1 MSNLAPQSEILNLA
15 PSKTSQTSFSKTIK
29 NNPKEEKAGENERES
44 FLNALLASIEET
56 NEHLPTHMKISE
68 SEIVGEVIQKL
79 QIGNFDEGDK
89 ISVFES
95 APLMQ
100 ILSVLDKLKT
110 DLSNVKLANLANNN
124 TLLQLIKNENNFNA
138 LKNANSLGELLN
150 LAKDMGLE
158 VRDIKVDRLLDLKA
172 TFPNLDKKDFFK
184 GAIDNV
190 FKEVL
195 NHKLAH
201 IEKGLDKNLHTQN
214 KTPAKTNEAN
224 SLLSK
229 TLQNLDSLIK
239 KEDKT
244 HQFDKAKKEND
255 EEIELKI
262 PIKTNKNEILN
273 EVVEKFSQKTKI
285 NEKETQSKETLKL
298 KEEIKEP
305 NLEPKKENLNI
316 QKENFKTQ
324 NLKEMTH
331 LGKEPL
337 NKPDE
342 NVNLQEKTKSP
353 LKETVLNATL
363 GKDIAKETIKETPNV
378 KDFMQPDENVNLQ
391 EKTKSPLKETVLNAT
406 LGKDIAKETI
416 KETPNVKDFMQPDE
430 NVNLQEK
437 TKSPLKETVLNATLG
452 KDIAKETIKETPN
465 VKDFMQKEFTQ
476 KETSKENLK
485 DVKLNHLSEGLKIT
499 SENLTKVVQNK
510 TSENL
515 FSELLNK
522 ETNKELFTKENGENT
537 ADTEKSGIDDLNNLV
552 KDLSRVSQNQ
562 KIISPKET
570 LQYFS
575 KDLKE
580 AMEQYKAPIT
590 KLSITLNPSNLG
602 EVEVTLVQRGANL
615 HINFN
620 SNHNA
625 MNLFL
630 QHQAE
635 FKNSLVNMGFTGLEM
650 NFSEQGKREQQQE
663 KKAKSHYYEE
673 NFEEENSPKI
683 NLELVL
689 AKYF

>member
-1 MSNLAPQSEILNLA
+1 
-15 PSKTSQTSFSKTIK
+15 
-29 NNPKEEKAGENERES
+29 
-44 FLNALLASIEET
+44 
-56 NEHLPTHMKISE
+56 ISE
-68 SEIVGEVIQKL
+68 SEIVGEVMQKL

-201 IEKGLDKNLHTQN
+201 IEKNLDTNLHTQN
-214 KTPAKTNEAN
+214 KTPIKANEAN

-244 HQFDKAKKEND
+244 HQFDKTKKESD
-255 EEIELKI
+255 EETELKT

-305 NLEPKKENLNI
+305 NLEPKKENLST
-316 QKENFKTQ
+316 QKENLKTQ
-324 NLKEMTH
+324 KEDLKETTH
-331 LGKEPL
+331 LSKEPL
-337 NKPDE
+337 NKSDE

-353 LKETVLNATL
+353 LKEAVLNATL
-363 GKDIAKETIKETPNV
+363 GKDVAKETIKET
-378 KDFMQPDENVNLQ
+378 L
-391 EKTKSPLKETVLNAT
+391 
-406 LGKDIAKETI
+406 
-416 KETPNVKDFMQPDE
+416 
-430 NVNLQEK
+430 
-437 TKSPLKETVLNATLG
+437 
-452 KDIAKETIKETPN
+452 N

-537 ADTEKSGIDDLNNLV
+537 ANTEKSGIDDLNNLV
-552 KDLSRVSQNQ
+552 KDLSRVNQNQ

-650 NFSEQGKREQQQE
+650 NFSDQGKKEQQQE
-663 KKAKSHYYEE
+663 KKSKSHYYEE
-673 NFEEENSPKI
+673 NFEEESGPKI

>member
-1 MSNLAPQSEILNLA
+1 MSNLSPQSEILNLA
-15 PSKTSQTSFSKTIK
+15 PSKTSQASFSKTIK

-44 FLNALLASIEET
+44 FLNSLLASIEET

-68 SEIVGEVIQKL
+68 SEIVGEVMQKL

-201 IEKGLDKNLHTQN
+201 IEKNLDTNLHTQN
-214 KTPAKTNEAN
+214 KTPIKTNEAN

-244 HQFDKAKKEND
+244 HQFDKTKKEND
-255 EEIELKI
+255 EETELKT

-285 NEKETQSKETLKL
+285 NEKETQSKET
-298 KEEIKEP
+298 
-305 NLEPKKENLNI
+305 
-316 QKENFKTQ
+316 
-324 NLKEMTH
+324 
-331 LGKEPL
+331 
-337 NKPDE
+337 
-342 NVNLQEKTKSP
+342 
-353 LKETVLNATL
+353 
-363 GKDIAKETIKETPNV
+363 
-378 KDFMQPDENVNLQ
+378 
-391 EKTKSPLKETVLNAT
+391 
-406 LGKDIAKETI
+406 
-416 KETPNVKDFMQPDE
+416 
-430 NVNLQEK
+430 
-437 TKSPLKETVLNATLG
+437 
-452 KDIAKETIKETPN
+452 
-465 VKDFMQKEFTQ
+465 
-476 KETSKENLK
+476 LK

-537 ADTEKSGIDDLNNLV
+537 ANTEKSGIDDLNNLV
-552 KDLSRVSQNQ
+552 KDLSRVNQNQ

-650 NFSEQGKREQQQE
+650 NFSDQGKKEQQQE
-663 KKAKSHYYEE
+663 KKSKSHYYEE
-673 NFEEENSPKI
+673 NFEEESGPKI

>member
-15 PSKTSQTSFSKTIK
+15 PSKTSQASFSKTIK
-29 NNPKEEKAGENERES
+29 NNPKEEKTSENERES
-44 FLNALLASIEET
+44 FLNSLLASIEET

-68 SEIVGEVIQKL
+68 SEIVGEVMQKL

-138 LKNANSLGELLN
+138 LKSANSLGELLN

-158 VRDIKVDRLLDLKA
+158 VRNIKVDRLLDLKA

-201 IEKGLDKNLHTQN
+201 IEKSLDKNLHTQN
-214 KTPAKTNEAN
+214 KTPIKTNEAN

-239 KEDKT
+239 KEDKI
-244 HQFDKAKKEND
+244 HQFDKTKKESD
-255 EEIELKI
+255 EEIELKT

-305 NLEPKKENLNI
+305 NLEPKKENLNT
-316 QKENFKTQ
+316 QKENLKTQ
-324 NLKEMTH
+324 KEDLKEMIH

-353 LKETVLNATL
+353 LKEAVLNATL
-363 GKDIAKETIKETPNV
+363 GKDIAKETIKET
-378 KDFMQPDENVNLQ
+378 L
-391 EKTKSPLKETVLNAT
+391 
-406 LGKDIAKETI
+406 
-416 KETPNVKDFMQPDE
+416 
-430 NVNLQEK
+430 
-437 TKSPLKETVLNATLG
+437 
-452 KDIAKETIKETPN
+452 N

-537 ADTEKSGIDDLNNLV
+537 ANTEKSGIDDLNNLV
-552 KDLSRVSQNQ
+552 KDLSRVNQNQ

-650 NFSEQGKREQQQE
+650 NFSDQGKKEQQQE
-663 KKAKSHYYEE
+663 KKSKSHYYEE
-673 NFEEENSPKI
+673 NFEEESGPKI

>member
-15 PSKTSQTSFSKTIK
+15 PSKTSQASFSKTIK

-44 FLNALLASIEET
+44 FLNSLLASIEET

-68 SEIVGEVIQKL
+68 SEIVGEVMQKL

-89 ISVFES
+89 ISIFES

-158 VRDIKVDRLLDLKA
+158 VRNIKVDRLLDLKA

-201 IEKGLDKNLHTQN
+201 IEKSLDKNLHTQN
-214 KTPAKTNEAN
+214 KTPIKTNEAN

-244 HQFDKAKKEND
+244 HQFDKTKKEND
-255 EEIELKI
+255 EETELKT

-305 NLEPKKENLNI
+305 NLEPKKENLNT
-316 QKENFKTQ
+316 QKENLKTQ
-324 NLKEMTH
+324 KEDLKEMTH

-353 LKETVLNATL
+353 LKEA
-363 GKDIAKETIKETPNV
+363 
-378 KDFMQPDENVNLQ
+378 
-391 EKTKSPLKETVLNAT
+391 
-406 LGKDIAKETI
+406 
-416 KETPNVKDFMQPDE
+416 
-430 NVNLQEK
+430 
-437 TKSPLKETVLNATLG
+437 VLNATLG

-522 ETNKELFTKENGENT
+522 ETNKDLLTKENGENT
-537 ADTEKSGIDDLNNLV
+537 ANTEKSGIDDLNNLV
-552 KDLSRVSQNQ
+552 KDLSRVNQNQ

-650 NFSEQGKREQQQE
+650 NFSDQGKKEQQQE
-663 KKAKSHYYEE
+663 KKSKSHYYEE
-673 NFEEENSPKI
+673 NFEEESGPKI

>member
-15 PSKTSQTSFSKTIK
+15 PSKTSQASFSKTIK

-44 FLNALLASIEET
+44 FLNSLLASIEET

-68 SEIVGEVIQKL
+68 SEIVGEVMQKL

-201 IEKGLDKNLHTQN
+201 IEKNLDTNLHTQN
-214 KTPAKTNEAN
+214 KTPIKTNEAN

-244 HQFDKAKKEND
+244 HQFDKTKKESD
-255 EEIELKI
+255 EETELKT

-305 NLEPKKENLNI
+305 NLEPKKENLST
-316 QKENFKTQ
+316 QKENLKTQ
-324 NLKEMTH
+324 KEDLKEMTH
-331 LGKEPL
+331 LSKEPL
-337 NKPDE
+337 NKSDE

-353 LKETVLNATL
+353 LKEAVLNATL
-363 GKDIAKETIKETPNV
+363 GKDVAKETIKET
-378 KDFMQPDENVNLQ
+378 L
-391 EKTKSPLKETVLNAT
+391 
-406 LGKDIAKETI
+406 
-416 KETPNVKDFMQPDE
+416 
-430 NVNLQEK
+430 
-437 TKSPLKETVLNATLG
+437 
-452 KDIAKETIKETPN
+452 N

-537 ADTEKSGIDDLNNLV
+537 ANTEKSGIDDLNNLV
-552 KDLSRVSQNQ
+552 KDLSRVNQNQ

-650 NFSEQGKREQQQE
+650 NFSDQGKREQQQE

-673 NFEEENSPKI
+673 NFEEESGPKI

>member
-15 PSKTSQTSFSKTIK
+15 PSKTSQASFSKTIK

-44 FLNALLASIEET
+44 FLNSLLASIEET

-68 SEIVGEVIQKL
+68 SEIVGEVMQKL

-201 IEKGLDKNLHTQN
+201 IEKNLDTNLHTQN
-214 KTPAKTNEAN
+214 KTPIKTNEAN

-244 HQFDKAKKEND
+244 HQFDKTKKEND
-255 EEIELKI
+255 EETELKT

-285 NEKETQSKETLKL
+285 NEKETQSKETFKL

-305 NLEPKKENLNI
+305 NLEPKKENLST
-316 QKENFKTQ
+316 QKENLKTQ
-324 NLKEMTH
+324 KEDLKEMTH

-337 NKPDE
+337 NKSDE

-353 LKETVLNATL
+353 LKEAVLNATL
-363 GKDIAKETIKETPNV
+363 GKDVAKETIKET
-378 KDFMQPDENVNLQ
+378 L
-391 EKTKSPLKETVLNAT
+391 
-406 LGKDIAKETI
+406 
-416 KETPNVKDFMQPDE
+416 
-430 NVNLQEK
+430 
-437 TKSPLKETVLNATLG
+437 
-452 KDIAKETIKETPN
+452 N

-537 ADTEKSGIDDLNNLV
+537 ANTEKSGIDDLNNLV
-552 KDLSRVSQNQ
+552 KDLSRVNQNQ

-650 NFSEQGKREQQQE
+650 NFSDQGKKEQQQE
-663 KKAKSHYYEE
+663 KKSKSHYYEE

>member
-15 PSKTSQTSFSKTIK
+15 PSKTSQASFSKTIK

-44 FLNALLASIEET
+44 FLNSLLASIEET

-68 SEIVGEVIQKL
+68 SEIVGEVMQKL

-89 ISVFES
+89 ISIFES

-201 IEKGLDKNLHTQN
+201 IEKNLDTNLHTQN
-214 KTPAKTNEAN
+214 KTPIKTNEAN

-244 HQFDKAKKEND
+244 HQFDKTKKEND
-255 EEIELKI
+255 EETELKT

-305 NLEPKKENLNI
+305 NLEPKKENLST
-316 QKENFKTQ
+316 QKENLKTQ
-324 NLKEMTH
+324 KEDLKEMTH

-337 NKPDE
+337 NKSDE

-353 LKETVLNATL
+353 FKEAVLNATL
-363 GKDIAKETIKETPNV
+363 GKDVAKETIKET
-378 KDFMQPDENVNLQ
+378 L
-391 EKTKSPLKETVLNAT
+391 
-406 LGKDIAKETI
+406 
-416 KETPNVKDFMQPDE
+416 
-430 NVNLQEK
+430 
-437 TKSPLKETVLNATLG
+437 
-452 KDIAKETIKETPN
+452 N

-537 ADTEKSGIDDLNNLV
+537 ANTEKSGIDDLNNLV
-552 KDLSRVSQNQ
+552 KDLSRVNQNQ

-650 NFSEQGKREQQQE
+650 NFSDQGKKEQQQE
-663 KKAKSHYYEE
+663 KKSKSHYYEE
-673 NFEEENSPKI
+673 NFEEESGPKI

>member
-15 PSKTSQTSFSKTIK
+15 PSKTSQASFSKTIK

-44 FLNALLASIEET
+44 FLNSLLASIEET

-68 SEIVGEVIQKL
+68 SEIVGEVMQKL

-201 IEKGLDKNLHTQN
+201 IEKNLDTNLHTQN
-214 KTPAKTNEAN
+214 KTPIKANEAN

-244 HQFDKAKKEND
+244 HQFDKTKKESD
-255 EEIELKI
+255 EETELKT

-285 NEKETQSKETLKL
+285 NEKETQSKETLKDVKLNRLSEGL
-298 KEEIKEP
+298 KITNEI
-305 NLEPKKENLNI
+305 LNEVVEKFS
-316 QKENFKTQ
+316 Q
-324 NLKEMTH
+324 
-331 LGKEPL
+331 
-337 NKPDE
+337 
-342 NVNLQEKTKSP
+342 KTKINE
-353 LKETVLNATL
+353 KETQS
-363 GKDIAKETIKETPNV
+363 KET
-378 KDFMQPDENVNLQ
+378 
-391 EKTKSPLKETVLNAT
+391 
-406 LGKDIAKETI
+406 
-416 KETPNVKDFMQPDE
+416 
-430 NVNLQEK
+430 
-437 TKSPLKETVLNATLG
+437 
-452 KDIAKETIKETPN
+452 
-465 VKDFMQKEFTQ
+465 
-476 KETSKENLK
+476 LK
-485 DVKLNHLSEGLKIT
+485 DVKLNRLSEGLKIT

-537 ADTEKSGIDDLNNLV
+537 ANTEKSGIDDLNNLV
-552 KDLSRVSQNQ
+552 KDLSRVNQNQ

-650 NFSEQGKREQQQE
+650 NFSDQGKKEQQQE
-663 KKAKSHYYEE
+663 KKSKSHYYEE
-673 NFEEENSPKI
+673 NFEEESGPKI

>member
-15 PSKTSQTSFSKTIK
+15 PSKTSQASFSKTIK

-44 FLNALLASIEET
+44 FLNSLLASIEET

-68 SEIVGEVIQKL
+68 SEIVGEVMQKL

-201 IEKGLDKNLHTQN
+201 IEKNLDTNLHTQN
-214 KTPAKTNEAN
+214 KTPIKTNEAN

-244 HQFDKAKKEND
+244 HQFDKTKKEND
-255 EEIELKI
+255 EETEPKT

-305 NLEPKKENLNI
+305 NLEPKKENLST
-316 QKENFKTQ
+316 QKENLKTQ
-324 NLKEMTH
+324 KEDLKEMTH

-337 NKPDE
+337 NKSDE

-353 LKETVLNATL
+353 LKEAVLNATL
-363 GKDIAKETIKETPNV
+363 GKDVAKETIKET
-378 KDFMQPDENVNLQ
+378 L
-391 EKTKSPLKETVLNAT
+391 
-406 LGKDIAKETI
+406 
-416 KETPNVKDFMQPDE
+416 
-430 NVNLQEK
+430 
-437 TKSPLKETVLNATLG
+437 
-452 KDIAKETIKETPN
+452 N

-537 ADTEKSGIDDLNNLV
+537 ANTEKSGIDDLNNLV
-552 KDLSRVSQNQ
+552 KDLSRVNQNQ

-650 NFSEQGKREQQQE
+650 NFSDQGKKEQQQE
-663 KKAKSHYYEE
+663 KKSKSHYYEE
-673 NFEEENSPKI
+673 NFEEESGPKI

>member
-15 PSKTSQTSFSKTIK
+15 PSKTSQASFSKTIK

-44 FLNALLASIEET
+44 FLNSLLASIEET

-68 SEIVGEVIQKL
+68 SEIVGEVMQKL

-89 ISVFES
+89 ISIFES

-201 IEKGLDKNLHTQN
+201 IEKNLDTNLHTQN
-214 KTPAKTNEAN
+214 KTPIKTNEAN

-244 HQFDKAKKEND
+244 RQLNQGKKESD
-255 EEIELKI
+255 EETELKT

-285 NEKETQSKETLKL
+285 NEKETQSKETFKL

-305 NLEPKKENLNI
+305 NLEPKKENLST
-316 QKENFKTQ
+316 QKENLKTQ
-324 NLKEMTH
+324 KEDLKEMAH

-337 NKPDE
+337 NKSDE

-353 LKETVLNATL
+353 LKEAVLNATL
-363 GKDIAKETIKETPNV
+363 GKDVAKETIKET
-378 KDFMQPDENVNLQ
+378 L
-391 EKTKSPLKETVLNAT
+391 
-406 LGKDIAKETI
+406 
-416 KETPNVKDFMQPDE
+416 
-430 NVNLQEK
+430 
-437 TKSPLKETVLNATLG
+437 
-452 KDIAKETIKETPN
+452 N

-537 ADTEKSGIDDLNNLV
+537 ANTEKSGIDDLNNLV
-552 KDLSRVSQNQ
+552 KDLSRVNQNQ

>member
-15 PSKTSQTSFSKTIK
+15 PSKTSQASFSKTIK

-44 FLNALLASIEET
+44 FLNSLLASIEET

-68 SEIVGEVIQKL
+68 SEIVGEVMQKL

-89 ISVFES
+89 ISIFES

-201 IEKGLDKNLHTQN
+201 IEKNLDTNLHTQN
-214 KTPAKTNEAN
+214 KTPIKTNEAN

-244 HQFDKAKKEND
+244 HQFDKTKKEND
-255 EEIELKI
+255 EETEPKT

-305 NLEPKKENLNI
+305 NLEPKKENLST
-316 QKENFKTQ
+316 QKENLKTQ
-324 NLKEMTH
+324 KEDLKEMTH

-337 NKPDE
+337 NKSDE

-353 LKETVLNATL
+353 LKEAVLNATL
-363 GKDIAKETIKETPNV
+363 GKDVAKETIKET
-378 KDFMQPDENVNLQ
+378 L
-391 EKTKSPLKETVLNAT
+391 
-406 LGKDIAKETI
+406 
-416 KETPNVKDFMQPDE
+416 
-430 NVNLQEK
+430 
-437 TKSPLKETVLNATLG
+437 
-452 KDIAKETIKETPN
+452 N

-537 ADTEKSGIDDLNNLV
+537 ANTEKSSIDDLNNLV
-552 KDLSRVSQNQ
+552 KDLSRVNQNQ

-650 NFSEQGKREQQQE
+650 NFSDQGKKEQQQE
-663 KKAKSHYYEE
+663 KKSKSHYYEE
-673 NFEEENSPKI
+673 NFEEESGHKI

>member
-15 PSKTSQTSFSKTIK
+15 PSKTSQASFSKTIK

-44 FLNALLASIEET
+44 FLNSLLASIEET

-68 SEIVGEVIQKL
+68 SEIVGEVMQKL

-201 IEKGLDKNLHTQN
+201 IEKNLDTNLHTQN
-214 KTPAKTNEAN
+214 KTPIKTNEAN

-244 HQFDKAKKEND
+244 RQLNQGKKESD
-255 EEIELKI
+255 EETEPKT

-305 NLEPKKENLNI
+305 NLEPKKENLST
-316 QKENFKTQ
+316 QKENLKTQ
-324 NLKEMTH
+324 KEDLKEMTH

-337 NKPDE
+337 NKSDE

-353 LKETVLNATL
+353 LKEAVLNATL
-363 GKDIAKETIKETPNV
+363 GKDVAKETIKET
-378 KDFMQPDENVNLQ
+378 L
-391 EKTKSPLKETVLNAT
+391 
-406 LGKDIAKETI
+406 
-416 KETPNVKDFMQPDE
+416 
-430 NVNLQEK
+430 
-437 TKSPLKETVLNATLG
+437 
-452 KDIAKETIKETPN
+452 N

-537 ADTEKSGIDDLNNLV
+537 ANTEKSGIDDLNNLV
-552 KDLSRVSQNQ
+552 KDLSRVNQNQ

-650 NFSEQGKREQQQE
+650 NFSDQGKKEQQQE
-663 KKAKSHYYEE
+663 KKSKSHYYEE
-673 NFEEENSPKI
+673 NFEEESGPKI

>member
-15 PSKTSQTSFSKTIK
+15 PSKTSQASFSKTIK
-29 NNPKEEKAGENERES
+29 NNPKEEKTGENERES
-44 FLNALLASIEET
+44 FLNSLLASIEET

-68 SEIVGEVIQKL
+68 SEIVGEVMQKL

-138 LKNANSLGELLN
+138 LKSANSLGELLN

-158 VRDIKVDRLLDLKA
+158 VRNIKVDRLLDLKA

-201 IEKGLDKNLHTQN
+201 IEKSLDKNLHTQN
-214 KTPAKTNEAN
+214 KTPIKTNEAN

-244 HQFDKAKKEND
+244 RQLDQGKKESD
-255 EEIELKI
+255 EEIELKT

-305 NLEPKKENLNI
+305 NLELKKENLNT
-316 QKENFKTQ
+316 QKENLKTQ
-324 NLKEMTH
+324 KEDLKEMIH

-353 LKETVLNATL
+353 LKEAVLNATL
-363 GKDIAKETIKETPNV
+363 GKDIAKETIKET
-378 KDFMQPDENVNLQ
+378 L
-391 EKTKSPLKETVLNAT
+391 
-406 LGKDIAKETI
+406 
-416 KETPNVKDFMQPDE
+416 
-430 NVNLQEK
+430 
-437 TKSPLKETVLNATLG
+437 
-452 KDIAKETIKETPN
+452 N

-537 ADTEKSGIDDLNNLV
+537 ANTEKSGIDDLNNLV
-552 KDLSRVSQNQ
+552 KDLSRVNQNQ

-650 NFSEQGKREQQQE
+650 NFSDQGKKEQQQE
-663 KKAKSHYYEE
+663 KKSKSHYYEE
-673 NFEEENSPKI
+673 NFEEESGPKI

>member
-15 PSKTSQTSFSKTIK
+15 PSKTSQASFSKTIK

-44 FLNALLASIEET
+44 FLNSLLASIEET

-68 SEIVGEVIQKL
+68 SEIVGEVMQKL

-201 IEKGLDKNLHTQN
+201 IEKNLDTNLHTQN
-214 KTPAKTNEAN
+214 KTPIKTNEAN

-244 HQFDKAKKEND
+244 HQFDKTKKEND
-255 EEIELKI
+255 EETELKT

-285 NEKETQSKETLKL
+285 NEKETQSKETFKL

-305 NLEPKKENLNI
+305 NLEPKKENLST
-316 QKENFKTQ
+316 QKENLKTQ
-324 NLKEMTH
+324 KEDLKEMTH

-337 NKPDE
+337 NKSDE

-353 LKETVLNATL
+353 LKEAVLNATL
-363 GKDIAKETIKETPNV
+363 GKDVAKETIKET
-378 KDFMQPDENVNLQ
+378 L
-391 EKTKSPLKETVLNAT
+391 
-406 LGKDIAKETI
+406 
-416 KETPNVKDFMQPDE
+416 
-430 NVNLQEK
+430 
-437 TKSPLKETVLNATLG
+437 
-452 KDIAKETIKETPN
+452 N

-522 ETNKELFTKENGENT
+522 ELFTKENGENT
-537 ADTEKSGIDDLNNLV
+537 ANTEKSGIDDLNNLV
-552 KDLSRVSQNQ
+552 KDLSRVNQNQ

>member
-15 PSKTSQTSFSKTIK
+15 PSKTSQASFSKTIK
-29 NNPKEEKAGENERES
+29 NNPKEEKTGENERES
-44 FLNALLASIEET
+44 FLNSLLASIEET

-68 SEIVGEVIQKL
+68 SEIVGEVMQKL

-89 ISVFES
+89 ISIFES

-158 VRDIKVDRLLDLKA
+158 VRDIKIDRLLDLKA

-201 IEKGLDKNLHTQN
+201 IEKSLDKNLHTQN
-214 KTPAKTNEAN
+214 KTPIKTNEAN

-244 HQFDKAKKEND
+244 HQFDKTKKEND
-255 EEIELKI
+255 EETELKT

-305 NLEPKKENLNI
+305 NLEPKKENLST
-316 QKENFKTQ
+316 QKENLKTQ
-324 NLKEMTH
+324 KEDLKEMTH
-331 LGKEPL
+331 LSKEPL
-337 NKPDE
+337 NKSDE

-353 LKETVLNATL
+353 LKEAVLNATL
-363 GKDIAKETIKETPNV
+363 GKDVAKETIKET
-378 KDFMQPDENVNLQ
+378 L
-391 EKTKSPLKETVLNAT
+391 
-406 LGKDIAKETI
+406 
-416 KETPNVKDFMQPDE
+416 
-430 NVNLQEK
+430 
-437 TKSPLKETVLNATLG
+437 
-452 KDIAKETIKETPN
+452 N

-537 ADTEKSGIDDLNNLV
+537 ANTEKSGIDDLNNLV
-552 KDLSRVSQNQ
+552 KDLSRVNQNQ

-650 NFSEQGKREQQQE
+650 NFSDQGKKEQQQE
-663 KKAKSHYYEE
+663 KKSKSHYYEE
-673 NFEEENSPKI
+673 NFEEESGPKI

>member
-15 PSKTSQTSFSKTIK
+15 PSKTSQASFGKTIK

-44 FLNALLASIEET
+44 FLNSLLASIEET

-68 SEIVGEVIQKL
+68 SEIVGEVMQKL

-201 IEKGLDKNLHTQN
+201 IEKNLDTNLHTQN
-214 KTPAKTNEAN
+214 KTPIKTNEAN

-244 HQFDKAKKEND
+244 H
-255 EEIELKI
+255 
-262 PIKTNKNEILN
+262 
-273 EVVEKFSQKTKI
+273 
-285 NEKETQSKETLKL
+285 
-298 KEEIKEP
+298 
-305 NLEPKKENLNI
+305 
-316 QKENFKTQ
+316 
-324 NLKEMTH
+324 
-331 LGKEPL
+331 
-337 NKPDE
+337 E

-353 LKETVLNATL
+353 LKEAVLNATL
-363 GKDIAKETIKETPNV
+363 GKDVAKETIKET
-378 KDFMQPDENVNLQ
+378 L
-391 EKTKSPLKETVLNAT
+391 
-406 LGKDIAKETI
+406 
-416 KETPNVKDFMQPDE
+416 
-430 NVNLQEK
+430 
-437 TKSPLKETVLNATLG
+437 
-452 KDIAKETIKETPN
+452 N

-537 ADTEKSGIDDLNNLV
+537 ANTEKSGIDDLNNLV
-552 KDLSRVSQNQ
+552 KDLSRVNQNQ

-650 NFSEQGKREQQQE
+650 NFSDQGKKEQQQE
-663 KKAKSHYYEE
+663 KKSKSHYYEE
-673 NFEEENSPKI
+673 NFEEESGPKI

>member
-15 PSKTSQTSFSKTIK
+15 PSKTSQASFSKTIK

-44 FLNALLASIEET
+44 FLNSLLASIEET

-68 SEIVGEVIQKL
+68 SEIVGEVMQKL

-201 IEKGLDKNLHTQN
+201 IEKNLDTNLHTQN
-214 KTPAKTNEAN
+214 KTPIKTNEAN

-244 HQFDKAKKEND
+244 HQFDKTKKEND
-255 EEIELKI
+255 EETEPKT

-305 NLEPKKENLNI
+305 NLEPKKENLST
-316 QKENFKTQ
+316 QKENLKTQ
-324 NLKEMTH
+324 KEDLKEMTH

-337 NKPDE
+337 NKSDE

-353 LKETVLNATL
+353 LKEAVLNATL
-363 GKDIAKETIKETPNV
+363 GKDVAKETIKET
-378 KDFMQPDENVNLQ
+378 L
-391 EKTKSPLKETVLNAT
+391 
-406 LGKDIAKETI
+406 
-416 KETPNVKDFMQPDE
+416 
-430 NVNLQEK
+430 
-437 TKSPLKETVLNATLG
+437 
-452 KDIAKETIKETPN
+452 N

-537 ADTEKSGIDDLNNLV
+537 ANTEKSGIDDLNNLV
-552 KDLSRVSQNQ
+552 KDLSRVNQNQ

-650 NFSEQGKREQQQE
+650 NFGEQGKREQQQE

>member
-15 PSKTSQTSFSKTIK
+15 PSKTSQASFSKTIK

-44 FLNALLASIEET
+44 FLNSLLASIEET

-68 SEIVGEVIQKL
+68 SEIVGEVMQKL

-158 VRDIKVDRLLDLKA
+158 VRDIKIDRLLDLKA

-201 IEKGLDKNLHTQN
+201 IEKNLDTNLHTQN
-214 KTPAKTNEAN
+214 KTPIKTNEAN

-244 HQFDKAKKEND
+244 HQFDKTKKESD
-255 EEIELKI
+255 EETELKT

-305 NLEPKKENLNI
+305 NLEPKKENLST
-316 QKENFKTQ
+316 QKENLKTQ
-324 NLKEMTH
+324 KEDLKEMTH
-331 LGKEPL
+331 LSKEPL
-337 NKPDE
+337 NKSDE

-353 LKETVLNATL
+353 LKEAVLNATL
-363 GKDIAKETIKETPNV
+363 GKDVAKETIKET
-378 KDFMQPDENVNLQ
+378 L
-391 EKTKSPLKETVLNAT
+391 
-406 LGKDIAKETI
+406 
-416 KETPNVKDFMQPDE
+416 
-430 NVNLQEK
+430 
-437 TKSPLKETVLNATLG
+437 
-452 KDIAKETIKETPN
+452 N

-537 ADTEKSGIDDLNNLV
+537 ANTEKSGIDDLNNLV
-552 KDLSRVSQNQ
+552 KDLSRVNQNQ

-580 AMEQYKAPIT
+580 AMEQHKAPIT

-650 NFSEQGKREQQQE
+650 NFSDQGKKEQQQE
-663 KKAKSHYYEE
+663 KKSKSHYYEE
-673 NFEEENSPKI
+673 NFEEESGPKI

>member
-15 PSKTSQTSFSKTIK
+15 PSKTSQASFSKTIK
-29 NNPKEEKAGENERES
+29 NNPKEEKTGENERES
-44 FLNALLASIEET
+44 FLNSLLASIEET

-68 SEIVGEVIQKL
+68 SEIVGEVMQKL

-138 LKNANSLGELLN
+138 LKSANSLGELLN

-158 VRDIKVDRLLDLKA
+158 VRNIKVDRLLDLKA

-201 IEKGLDKNLHTQN
+201 IEKSLDKNLHTQN
-214 KTPAKTNEAN
+214 KTPIKTNEAN

-239 KEDKT
+239 KEDKI
-244 HQFDKAKKEND
+244 HQFDKTKKESD
-255 EEIELKI
+255 EEIELKT

-305 NLEPKKENLNI
+305 NLEPKKENLNT
-316 QKENFKTQ
+316 QKENLKTQ
-324 NLKEMTH
+324 KEDLKEMIH

-353 LKETVLNATL
+353 LKEAVLNATL
-363 GKDIAKETIKETPNV
+363 GKDIAKETIKET
-378 KDFMQPDENVNLQ
+378 L
-391 EKTKSPLKETVLNAT
+391 
-406 LGKDIAKETI
+406 
-416 KETPNVKDFMQPDE
+416 
-430 NVNLQEK
+430 
-437 TKSPLKETVLNATLG
+437 
-452 KDIAKETIKETPN
+452 N

-537 ADTEKSGIDDLNNLV
+537 ANTEKSGIDDLNNLV
-552 KDLSRVSQNQ
+552 KDLSRVNQNQ

-650 NFSEQGKREQQQE
+650 NFSDQGKKEQQQE
-663 KKAKSHYYEE
+663 KKSKSHYYEE
-673 NFEEENSPKI
+673 NFEEESGPKI

>member
-15 PSKTSQTSFSKTIK
+15 PSKTSQASFSKTIK

-44 FLNALLASIEET
+44 FLNSLLASIEET

-68 SEIVGEVIQKL
+68 SEIVGEVMQKL

-89 ISVFES
+89 ISIFES

-201 IEKGLDKNLHTQN
+201 IEKNLDTNLHTQN
-214 KTPAKTNEAN
+214 KTPIKTNEAN

-244 HQFDKAKKEND
+244 HQFDK
-255 EEIELKI
+255 
-262 PIKTNKNEILN
+262 
-273 EVVEKFSQKTKI
+273 
-285 NEKETQSKETLKL
+285 
-298 KEEIKEP
+298 
-305 NLEPKKENLNI
+305 
-316 QKENFKTQ
+316 
-324 NLKEMTH
+324 
-331 LGKEPL
+331 
-337 NKPDE
+337 
-342 NVNLQEKTKSP
+342 TKSP
-353 LKETVLNATL
+353 LKEAVLNATL
-363 GKDIAKETIKETPNV
+363 GKDVAKETIKET
-378 KDFMQPDENVNLQ
+378 L
-391 EKTKSPLKETVLNAT
+391 
-406 LGKDIAKETI
+406 
-416 KETPNVKDFMQPDE
+416 
-430 NVNLQEK
+430 
-437 TKSPLKETVLNATLG
+437 
-452 KDIAKETIKETPN
+452 N

-537 ADTEKSGIDDLNNLV
+537 ANTEKSGIDDLNNLV
-552 KDLSRVSQNQ
+552 KDLSRVNQNQ

>member
-15 PSKTSQTSFSKTIK
+15 PSKTSQASFGKTIK

-44 FLNALLASIEET
+44 FLNSLLASIEET

-68 SEIVGEVIQKL
+68 SEIVGEVMQKL

-89 ISVFES
+89 ISIFES

-201 IEKGLDKNLHTQN
+201 IEKNLDTNLHTQN
-214 KTPAKTNEAN
+214 KTPIKTNEAN

-244 HQFDKAKKEND
+244 HQFDKTKKEND
-255 EEIELKI
+255 EETELKT

-305 NLEPKKENLNI
+305 NLEPKKENLST
-316 QKENFKTQ
+316 QKENLKTQ
-324 NLKEMTH
+324 KEDLKEMTH

-337 NKPDE
+337 NKSDE

-353 LKETVLNATL
+353 LKEAVLNATL
-363 GKDIAKETIKETPNV
+363 GKDVAKETIKET
-378 KDFMQPDENVNLQ
+378 L
-391 EKTKSPLKETVLNAT
+391 
-406 LGKDIAKETI
+406 
-416 KETPNVKDFMQPDE
+416 
-430 NVNLQEK
+430 
-437 TKSPLKETVLNATLG
+437 
-452 KDIAKETIKETPN
+452 N

-537 ADTEKSGIDDLNNLV
+537 ANTEKSGIDDLNNLV
-552 KDLSRVSQNQ
+552 KDLSRVNQNQ

-650 NFSEQGKREQQQE
+650 NFSDQGKKEQQQE
-663 KKAKSHYYEE
+663 KKSKSHYYEE
-673 NFEEENSPKI
+673 NFEEESGPKI

>member
-1 MSNLAPQSEILNLA
+1 MSNLSPQSEILNLA
-15 PSKTSQTSFSKTIK
+15 PSKTSQASFSKTIK

-44 FLNALLASIEET
+44 FLNSLLASIEET

-68 SEIVGEVIQKL
+68 SEIVGEVMQKL

-201 IEKGLDKNLHTQN
+201 IEKSLDKNLHTQN
-214 KTPAKTNEAN
+214 KTPAKTNEAS

-239 KEDKT
+239 KENKT
-244 HQFDKAKKEND
+244 HQFDKTKKEND
-255 EEIELKI
+255 EEIELKT

-305 NLEPKKENLNI
+305 NLEPKKENLST
-316 QKENFKTQ
+316 QKENLKTQ
-324 NLKEMTH
+324 KEDLKEMTH

-337 NKPDE
+337 NKSDE

-353 LKETVLNATL
+353 LKEAVLNATL
-363 GKDIAKETIKETPNV
+363 GKDVAKETIKET
-378 KDFMQPDENVNLQ
+378 L
-391 EKTKSPLKETVLNAT
+391 
-406 LGKDIAKETI
+406 
-416 KETPNVKDFMQPDE
+416 
-430 NVNLQEK
+430 
-437 TKSPLKETVLNATLG
+437 
-452 KDIAKETIKETPN
+452 N

-537 ADTEKSGIDDLNNLV
+537 ANTEKSGIDDLNNLV
-552 KDLSRVSQNQ
+552 KDLSRVNQNQ

-650 NFSEQGKREQQQE
+650 NFSDQGKKEQQQE

-673 NFEEENSPKI
+673 NFEEESGPKI

>member
-15 PSKTSQTSFSKTIK
+15 PSKTSQASFSKTIK
-29 NNPKEEKAGENERES
+29 NNPKEEKTGENERES
-44 FLNALLASIEET
+44 FLNSLLASIEET

-68 SEIVGEVIQKL
+68 SEIVGEVMQKL

-158 VRDIKVDRLLDLKA
+158 VRNIKVDRLLDLKA

-201 IEKGLDKNLHTQN
+201 IEKSLDKNLHTQN
-214 KTPAKTNEAN
+214 KTPIKTNEAN

-244 HQFDKAKKEND
+244 RQLDQGKKESD
-255 EEIELKI
+255 EEIELKT

-305 NLEPKKENLNI
+305 NLESKKENLNT
-316 QKENFKTQ
+316 QKENLKTQ
-324 NLKEMTH
+324 KEDLKEMTH

-353 LKETVLNATL
+353 LKEAVLNATL
-363 GKDIAKETIKETPNV
+363 GKDIAKETIKET
-378 KDFMQPDENVNLQ
+378 L
-391 EKTKSPLKETVLNAT
+391 
-406 LGKDIAKETI
+406 
-416 KETPNVKDFMQPDE
+416 
-430 NVNLQEK
+430 
-437 TKSPLKETVLNATLG
+437 
-452 KDIAKETIKETPN
+452 N

-537 ADTEKSGIDDLNNLV
+537 ANTEKSGIDDLNNLV
-552 KDLSRVSQNQ
+552 KDLSRVNQNQ

-580 AMEQYKAPIT
+580 AMEQYKTPIT

-650 NFSEQGKREQQQE
+650 NFSDQGKKEQQQE
-663 KKAKSHYYEE
+663 KKSKSHYYEE
-673 NFEEENSPKI
+673 NFEEESGPKI

>member
-15 PSKTSQTSFSKTIK
+15 PSKTSQASFSKTIK

-44 FLNALLASIEET
+44 FLNSLLASIEET

-68 SEIVGEVIQKL
+68 SEIVGEVMQKL

-201 IEKGLDKNLHTQN
+201 IEKNLDTNLHTQN
-214 KTPAKTNEAN
+214 KTPIKTNEAN

-244 HQFDKAKKEND
+244 HQFDKTKKEND
-255 EEIELKI
+255 EETELKT

-305 NLEPKKENLNI
+305 NLEPKKENLST
-316 QKENFKTQ
+316 QKENLKTQ
-324 NLKEMTH
+324 KEDLKEMTH

-337 NKPDE
+337 NKSDE

-353 LKETVLNATL
+353 LKEAVLNATL
-363 GKDIAKETIKETPNV
+363 GKDVAKETIKET
-378 KDFMQPDENVNLQ
+378 L
-391 EKTKSPLKETVLNAT
+391 
-406 LGKDIAKETI
+406 
-416 KETPNVKDFMQPDE
+416 
-430 NVNLQEK
+430 
-437 TKSPLKETVLNATLG
+437 
-452 KDIAKETIKETPN
+452 N

-537 ADTEKSGIDDLNNLV
+537 ANTEKSSIDDLNNLV
-552 KDLSRVSQNQ
+552 KDLSRVNQNQ

>member
-15 PSKTSQTSFSKTIK
+15 PSKTSQASFSKTIK

-68 SEIVGEVIQKL
+68 SEIVGEVMQKL

-201 IEKGLDKNLHTQN
+201 IEKSLDKNLHTQN

-244 HQFDKAKKEND
+244 RQLDQGKKESD
-255 EEIELKI
+255 EETELKT

-285 NEKETQSKETLKL
+285 NEKETQSKETFKL

-305 NLEPKKENLNI
+305 NLEPKKENLST
-316 QKENFKTQ
+316 QKENLKTQ
-324 NLKEMTH
+324 KEDLKEMTH

-337 NKPDE
+337 NKSDE

-353 LKETVLNATL
+353 FKEAVLNATL
-363 GKDIAKETIKETPNV
+363 GKDVAKETIKET
-378 KDFMQPDENVNLQ
+378 L
-391 EKTKSPLKETVLNAT
+391 
-406 LGKDIAKETI
+406 
-416 KETPNVKDFMQPDE
+416 
-430 NVNLQEK
+430 
-437 TKSPLKETVLNATLG
+437 
-452 KDIAKETIKETPN
+452 N

-537 ADTEKSGIDDLNNLV
+537 ANTEKSGIDDLNNLV
-552 KDLSRVSQNQ
+552 KDLSRVNQNQ

-650 NFSEQGKREQQQE
+650 NFSDQGKKEQQQE
-663 KKAKSHYYEE
+663 KKSKSHYYEE
-673 NFEEENSPKI
+673 NFEEESGPKI

>member
-1 MSNLAPQSEILNLA
+1 MSNLSPQSEILNLA
-15 PSKTSQTSFSKTIK
+15 PSKTSQASFSKTIK

-44 FLNALLASIEET
+44 FLNSLLASIEET

-68 SEIVGEVIQKL
+68 SEIVGEVMQKL

-201 IEKGLDKNLHTQN
+201 IEKNLDTNLHTQN
-214 KTPAKTNEAN
+214 KTPIKTNEAN

-244 HQFDKAKKEND
+244 HQFDKTKKEND
-255 EEIELKI
+255 EETELKT

-285 NEKETQSKETLKL
+285 NEKETQSKETFKL
-298 KEEIKEP
+298 KEEIKES
-305 NLEPKKENLNI
+305 NLEPKKENLST
-316 QKENFKTQ
+316 QKENLKTQ
-324 NLKEMTH
+324 KEDLKEMAH

-337 NKPDE
+337 NKSDE

-353 LKETVLNATL
+353 LKEAVLNATL
-363 GKDIAKETIKETPNV
+363 GKDVAKETIKET
-378 KDFMQPDENVNLQ
+378 L
-391 EKTKSPLKETVLNAT
+391 
-406 LGKDIAKETI
+406 
-416 KETPNVKDFMQPDE
+416 
-430 NVNLQEK
+430 
-437 TKSPLKETVLNATLG
+437 
-452 KDIAKETIKETPN
+452 N

-537 ADTEKSGIDDLNNLV
+537 ANTEKSGIDDLNNLV
-552 KDLSRVSQNQ
+552 KDLSRVNQNQ

-650 NFSEQGKREQQQE
+650 NFSDQGKKEQQQE
-663 KKAKSHYYEE
+663 KKSKSHYYEE
-673 NFEEENSPKI
+673 NFEEESGPKI

>member
-15 PSKTSQTSFSKTIK
+15 PSKTSQASFSKTIK

-44 FLNALLASIEET
+44 FLNSLLASIEET

-68 SEIVGEVIQKL
+68 SEIVGEVMQKL

-89 ISVFES
+89 ISIFES

-201 IEKGLDKNLHTQN
+201 IEKNLDTNLHTQN
-214 KTPAKTNEAN
+214 KTPIKANEAN

-244 HQFDKAKKEND
+244 HQFDKTKKESD
-255 EEIELKI
+255 EETELKT

-305 NLEPKKENLNI
+305 NLEPKKENLST
-316 QKENFKTQ
+316 QKENLKTQ
-324 NLKEMTH
+324 KEDLKETTH
-331 LGKEPL
+331 LSKEPL
-337 NKPDE
+337 NKSDE

-353 LKETVLNATL
+353 LKEAVLNATL
-363 GKDIAKETIKETPNV
+363 GKDVAKETIKET
-378 KDFMQPDENVNLQ
+378 L
-391 EKTKSPLKETVLNAT
+391 
-406 LGKDIAKETI
+406 
-416 KETPNVKDFMQPDE
+416 
-430 NVNLQEK
+430 
-437 TKSPLKETVLNATLG
+437 
-452 KDIAKETIKETPN
+452 N

-537 ADTEKSGIDDLNNLV
+537 ANTEKSGIDDLNNLV
-552 KDLSRVSQNQ
+552 KDLSRVNQNQ

-650 NFSEQGKREQQQE
+650 NFSDQGKKEQQQE
-663 KKAKSHYYEE
+663 KKSKSHYYEE
-673 NFEEENSPKI
+673 NFEEESGPKI

>member
-1 MSNLAPQSEILNLA
+1 MSNLSPQSEILNLA
-15 PSKTSQTSFSKTIK
+15 PSKTSQASFSKTIK

-44 FLNALLASIEET
+44 FLNSLLASIEET

-68 SEIVGEVIQKL
+68 SEIVGEVMQKL

-201 IEKGLDKNLHTQN
+201 IEKNLDTNLHTQN
-214 KTPAKTNEAN
+214 KTPIKTNEAN

-244 HQFDKAKKEND
+244 HQFDKTKKEND
-255 EEIELKI
+255 EETEPKT

-305 NLEPKKENLNI
+305 NLEPKKENLST
-316 QKENFKTQ
+316 QKENLKTQ
-324 NLKEMTH
+324 KEDLKEMTH

-337 NKPDE
+337 NKSDE

-353 LKETVLNATL
+353 LKEAVLNATL
-363 GKDIAKETIKETPNV
+363 GKDVAKETIKET
-378 KDFMQPDENVNLQ
+378 L
-391 EKTKSPLKETVLNAT
+391 
-406 LGKDIAKETI
+406 
-416 KETPNVKDFMQPDE
+416 
-430 NVNLQEK
+430 
-437 TKSPLKETVLNATLG
+437 
-452 KDIAKETIKETPN
+452 N

-537 ADTEKSGIDDLNNLV
+537 ANTEKSGIDDLNNLV
-552 KDLSRVSQNQ
+552 KDLSRVNQNQ

-673 NFEEENSPKI
+673 NFEEESGPKI

>member
-15 PSKTSQTSFSKTIK
+15 PSKTSQASFSKTIK
-29 NNPKEEKAGENERES
+29 NNPKEEKTGENERES
-44 FLNALLASIEET
+44 FLNSLLASIEET

-68 SEIVGEVIQKL
+68 SEIVGEVMQKL

-89 ISVFES
+89 ISIFES

-158 VRDIKVDRLLDLKA
+158 VRDIKIDRLLDLKA

-201 IEKGLDKNLHTQN
+201 IEKSLDKNLHTQN
-214 KTPAKTNEAN
+214 KTLIKTNEAN

-239 KEDKT
+239 KEDKA
-244 HQFDKAKKEND
+244 HQLDQGKKESD
-255 EEIELKI
+255 EEIEPKT

-305 NLEPKKENLNI
+305 NLEPKKENLST
-316 QKENFKTQ
+316 QKENLKTQ
-324 NLKEMTH
+324 KEDLKEMTH

-337 NKPDE
+337 NKSDE

-353 LKETVLNATL
+353 LKEAVLNATL
-363 GKDIAKETIKETPNV
+363 GKDVAKETIKET
-378 KDFMQPDENVNLQ
+378 L
-391 EKTKSPLKETVLNAT
+391 
-406 LGKDIAKETI
+406 
-416 KETPNVKDFMQPDE
+416 
-430 NVNLQEK
+430 
-437 TKSPLKETVLNATLG
+437 
-452 KDIAKETIKETPN
+452 N

-537 ADTEKSGIDDLNNLV
+537 ANTEKSGIDDLNNLV
-552 KDLSRVSQNQ
+552 KDLSRVNQNQ

-650 NFSEQGKREQQQE
+650 NFSDQGKREQQQE

-673 NFEEENSPKI
+673 NFEEESGPKI

>member
-15 PSKTSQTSFSKTIK
+15 PSKTSQASFSKTIK

-44 FLNALLASIEET
+44 FLNSLLASIEET

-68 SEIVGEVIQKL
+68 SEIVGEVMQKL

-201 IEKGLDKNLHTQN
+201 IEKNLDTNLHTQN
-214 KTPAKTNEAN
+214 KTPIKTNEAN

-244 HQFDKAKKEND
+244 RQLNQGKKESD
-255 EEIELKI
+255 EETELKT

-285 NEKETQSKETLKL
+285 NEKETQSKETFKL

-305 NLEPKKENLNI
+305 NLEPKKENLST
-316 QKENFKTQ
+316 QKENLKTQ
-324 NLKEMTH
+324 KEDLKEMAH

-337 NKPDE
+337 NKSDE

-353 LKETVLNATL
+353 LKEAVLNATL
-363 GKDIAKETIKETPNV
+363 GKDVAKETIKET
-378 KDFMQPDENVNLQ
+378 L
-391 EKTKSPLKETVLNAT
+391 
-406 LGKDIAKETI
+406 
-416 KETPNVKDFMQPDE
+416 
-430 NVNLQEK
+430 
-437 TKSPLKETVLNATLG
+437 
-452 KDIAKETIKETPN
+452 N

-537 ADTEKSGIDDLNNLV
+537 ANTEKSGIDDLNNLV
-552 KDLSRVSQNQ
+552 KDLSRVNQNQ

-650 NFSEQGKREQQQE
+650 NFSDQGKKEQQQE
-663 KKAKSHYYEE
+663 KKSKSHYYEE
-673 NFEEENSPKI
+673 NFEEESGPKI

>member
-15 PSKTSQTSFSKTIK
+15 PSKTSQASFSKTIK

-44 FLNALLASIEET
+44 FLNSLLASIEET

-68 SEIVGEVIQKL
+68 SEIVGEVMQKL

-201 IEKGLDKNLHTQN
+201 IEKNLDTNLHTQN
-214 KTPAKTNEAN
+214 KTPIKTNEAN

-244 HQFDKAKKEND
+244 HQFDKTKKEND
-255 EEIELKI
+255 EETEPKT

-305 NLEPKKENLNI
+305 NLEPKKENLST
-316 QKENFKTQ
+316 QKENLKTQ
-324 NLKEMTH
+324 KEDLKEMTH

-337 NKPDE
+337 NKSDE

-353 LKETVLNATL
+353 LKEAVLNATL
-363 GKDIAKETIKETPNV
+363 GKDVAKETIKET
-378 KDFMQPDENVNLQ
+378 L
-391 EKTKSPLKETVLNAT
+391 
-406 LGKDIAKETI
+406 
-416 KETPNVKDFMQPDE
+416 
-430 NVNLQEK
+430 
-437 TKSPLKETVLNATLG
+437 
-452 KDIAKETIKETPN
+452 N

-537 ADTEKSGIDDLNNLV
+537 ANTEKSGIDDLNNLV
-552 KDLSRVSQNQ
+552 KDLSRVNQNQ

-650 NFSEQGKREQQQE
+650 NFSDQGKKEQQQE
-663 KKAKSHYYEE
+663 KKSKSHYYEE
-673 NFEEENSPKI
+673 NFEEESGHKI

>member
-15 PSKTSQTSFSKTIK
+15 PSKTSQASFSKTIK

-44 FLNALLASIEET
+44 FLNSLLASIEET

-68 SEIVGEVIQKL
+68 SEIVGEVMQKL

-201 IEKGLDKNLHTQN
+201 IEKNLDTNLHTQN
-214 KTPAKTNEAN
+214 KTPIKTNEAN

-244 HQFDKAKKEND
+244 HQFDKTKKEND
-255 EEIELKI
+255 EETELKT

-305 NLEPKKENLNI
+305 NLEPKKENLST
-316 QKENFKTQ
+316 QKENLKTQ
-324 NLKEMTH
+324 KEDLKEMTH

-337 NKPDE
+337 NKSDE

-353 LKETVLNATL
+353 LKEAVLNATL
-363 GKDIAKETIKETPNV
+363 GKDVAKETIKET
-378 KDFMQPDENVNLQ
+378 L
-391 EKTKSPLKETVLNAT
+391 
-406 LGKDIAKETI
+406 
-416 KETPNVKDFMQPDE
+416 
-430 NVNLQEK
+430 
-437 TKSPLKETVLNATLG
+437 
-452 KDIAKETIKETPN
+452 N

-522 ETNKELFTKENGENT
+522 ETNKELFTKENGKNT
-537 ADTEKSGIDDLNNLV
+537 ANTEKSGIDDLNNLV
-552 KDLSRVSQNQ
+552 KDLSRVNQNQ

-580 AMEQYKAPIT
+580 AMQEYKAPIT

>member
-15 PSKTSQTSFSKTIK
+15 PSKTSQASFSKTIK

-44 FLNALLASIEET
+44 FLNSLLASIEET

-68 SEIVGEVIQKL
+68 SEIVGEVMQKL

-201 IEKGLDKNLHTQN
+201 IEKSLDKNLHTQN

-229 TLQNLDSLIK
+229 TLQNLDFLIK

-244 HQFDKAKKEND
+244 HQFDKVKKEND
-255 EEIELKI
+255 EEIELKT

-305 NLEPKKENLNI
+305 NLEPKKEDLST
-316 QKENFKTQ
+316 QKENLKTQ
-324 NLKEMTH
+324 KEDLKEMTH

-353 LKETVLNATL
+353 LKEAVLNATL

-378 KDFMQPDENVNLQ
+378 KDF
-391 EKTKSPLKETVLNAT
+391 
-406 LGKDIAKETI
+406 I
-416 KETPNVKDFMQPDE
+416 
-430 NVNLQEK
+430 
-437 TKSPLKETVLNATLG
+437 
-452 KDIAKETIKETPN
+452 
-465 VKDFMQKEFTQ
+465 QKEFTQ

-522 ETNKELFTKENGENT
+522 ETNKELFTKENGKNT
-537 ADTEKSGIDDLNNLV
+537 ANTEKSGIDDLNNLV
-552 KDLSRVSQNQ
+552 KDLSRVNQNQ

>member
-15 PSKTSQTSFSKTIK
+15 PSKTSQASFSKTIK

-44 FLNALLASIEET
+44 FLNSLLASIEET

-68 SEIVGEVIQKL
+68 SEIVGEVMQKL

-201 IEKGLDKNLHTQN
+201 IEKNLDTNLHTQN
-214 KTPAKTNEAN
+214 KTPIKANEAN

-229 TLQNLDSLIK
+229 TLQNLGSLIK

-244 HQFDKAKKEND
+244 HQFDKTKKESD
-255 EEIELKI
+255 EETELKT

-305 NLEPKKENLNI
+305 NLEPKKENLST
-316 QKENFKTQ
+316 QKENLKTQ
-324 NLKEMTH
+324 KEDLKETTH
-331 LGKEPL
+331 LSKEPL
-337 NKPDE
+337 NKSDE

-353 LKETVLNATL
+353 LKEAVLNATL
-363 GKDIAKETIKETPNV
+363 GKDVAKETIKET
-378 KDFMQPDENVNLQ
+378 L
-391 EKTKSPLKETVLNAT
+391 
-406 LGKDIAKETI
+406 
-416 KETPNVKDFMQPDE
+416 
-430 NVNLQEK
+430 
-437 TKSPLKETVLNATLG
+437 
-452 KDIAKETIKETPN
+452 N

-485 DVKLNHLSEGLKIT
+485 DVKLNRLSEGLKIT

-537 ADTEKSGIDDLNNLV
+537 ANTEKSGIDDLNNLV
-552 KDLSRVSQNQ
+552 KDLSRVNQNQ

-650 NFSEQGKREQQQE
+650 NFSDQGKKEQQQE
-663 KKAKSHYYEE
+663 KKSKSHYYEE
-673 NFEEENSPKI
+673 NFEEESGPKI

>member
-15 PSKTSQTSFSKTIK
+15 PSKTSQASFSKTIK

-44 FLNALLASIEET
+44 FLNSLLASIEET

-201 IEKGLDKNLHTQN
+201 IEKSLDKNLHTQN
-214 KTPAKTNEAN
+214 KTPIKTNEAN

-229 TLQNLDSLIK
+229 TLQNLDFLIK

-244 HQFDKAKKEND
+244 HQFDKVKKEND
-255 EEIELKI
+255 EEIELKT

-285 NEKETQSKETLKL
+285 NEKETQSKETFKL

-305 NLEPKKENLNI
+305 NLEPKKENLSTQKENLKIQKESLNI

-324 NLKEMTH
+324 KEDLSTQKENLKTQKEDLKEMTH

-353 LKETVLNATL
+353 LKEAVLNATL

-378 KDFMQPDENVNLQ
+378 KDF
-391 EKTKSPLKETVLNAT
+391 
-406 LGKDIAKETI
+406 I
-416 KETPNVKDFMQPDE
+416 
-430 NVNLQEK
+430 
-437 TKSPLKETVLNATLG
+437 
-452 KDIAKETIKETPN
+452 
-465 VKDFMQKEFTQ
+465 QKEFTQ

-537 ADTEKSGIDDLNNLV
+537 ANTEKSGIDDLNNLV
-552 KDLSRVSQNQ
+552 KDLSRVNQNQ

>member
-15 PSKTSQTSFSKTIK
+15 PSKTSQASFSKTIK

-44 FLNALLASIEET
+44 FLNSLLASIEET

-68 SEIVGEVIQKL
+68 SEIVGEVMQKL

-201 IEKGLDKNLHTQN
+201 IEKNLDTNLHTQN
-214 KTPAKTNEAN
+214 KTPIKTNEAN

-244 HQFDKAKKEND
+244 HQFDKTKKEND
-255 EEIELKI
+255 EETELKT

-305 NLEPKKENLNI
+305 NLEPKKENLST
-316 QKENFKTQ
+316 QKENLKTQ
-324 NLKEMTH
+324 KEDLKEMTH
-331 LGKEPL
+331 LSKEPL
-337 NKPDE
+337 NKSDE

-353 LKETVLNATL
+353 LKEAVLNATL
-363 GKDIAKETIKETPNV
+363 GKDVAKETIKET
-378 KDFMQPDENVNLQ
+378 L
-391 EKTKSPLKETVLNAT
+391 
-406 LGKDIAKETI
+406 
-416 KETPNVKDFMQPDE
+416 
-430 NVNLQEK
+430 
-437 TKSPLKETVLNATLG
+437 
-452 KDIAKETIKETPN
+452 N

-537 ADTEKSGIDDLNNLV
+537 ANTEKSGIDDLNNLV
-552 KDLSRVSQNQ
+552 KDLSRVNQNQ

-650 NFSEQGKREQQQE
+650 NFSDQGKKEQQQE
-663 KKAKSHYYEE
+663 KKSKSHYYEE
-673 NFEEENSPKI
+673 NFEEESGPKI

>member
-29 NNPKEEKAGENERES
+29 NNPKEEKASENERES
-44 FLNALLASIEET
+44 FLNSLLASIEET

-68 SEIVGEVIQKL
+68 SEIVGEVMQKL

-89 ISVFES
+89 ISIFES

-190 FKEVL
+190 FKEIL
-195 NHKLAH
+195 NSKLAH
-201 IEKGLDKNLHTQN
+201 IEKNLDKNLHTQN
-214 KTPAKTNEAN
+214 KAPIKTNEAN

-244 HQFDKAKKEND
+244 HQLDKTKKEND
-255 EEIELKI
+255 EEIE
-262 PIKTNKNEILN
+262 IKTPTKTSKNEVLN
-273 EVVEKFSQKTKI
+273 ELVEKFSQKTKI
-285 NEKETQSKETLKL
+285 TEKETQSKEIPTF

-305 NLEPKKENLNI
+305 NLEPKKENFKTQKENLSI

-324 NLKEMTH
+324 KEDLKETAH
-331 LGKEPL
+331 LSKEPL
-337 NKPDE
+337 NKTDE

-353 LKETVLNATL
+353 LKEAVLNATL
-363 GKDIAKETIKETPNV
+363 GKETPRETLKETLNV
-378 KDFMQPDENVNLQ
+378 KDL
-391 EKTKSPLKETVLNAT
+391 
-406 LGKDIAKETI
+406 
-416 KETPNVKDFMQPDE
+416 
-430 NVNLQEK
+430 
-437 TKSPLKETVLNATLG
+437 
-452 KDIAKETIKETPN
+452 
-465 VKDFMQKEFTQ
+465 MQKEFAQ
-476 KETSKENLK
+476 KEISKESPKENPK
-485 DVKLNHLSEGLKIT
+485 EMKLNHSNEGLKIT
-499 SENLTKVVQNK
+499 SENFTKVVQNK
-510 TSENL
+510 TNENL

-522 ETNKELFTKENGENT
+522 ETNKELFTKENSENT
-537 ADTEKSGIDDLNNLV
+537 TNTEKSSVDDLNNLV
-552 KDLSRVSQNQ
+552 KDLSRVNQNQ
-562 KIISPKET
+562 KIISPKES

-580 AMEQYKAPIT
+580 AMEQQYKAPIT

-602 EVEVTLVQRGANL
+602 EVEVTLVQRGTNL

-650 NFSEQGKREQQQE
+650 NFSEQGKKEQHQE
-663 KKAKSHYYEE
+663 KKSKTHYYEE
-673 NFEEENSPKI
+673 SIEEESNPKI